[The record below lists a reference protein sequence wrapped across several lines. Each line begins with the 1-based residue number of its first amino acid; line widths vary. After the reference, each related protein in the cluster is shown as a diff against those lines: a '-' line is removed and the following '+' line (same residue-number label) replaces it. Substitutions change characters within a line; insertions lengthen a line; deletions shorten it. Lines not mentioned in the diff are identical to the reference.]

1 MPDPPNNNYSIVPSH
16 HLYHSVSARF
26 DRRDSMEKEKT
37 VDEREEEKAI
47 RDMLSIVESVLTPFM
62 RDWLSSN
69 RLIDKKVLVGN
80 LTSAIV

>member
-1 MPDPPNNNYSIVPSH
+1 
-16 HLYHSVSARF
+16 
-26 DRRDSMEKEKT
+26 MEKEKM